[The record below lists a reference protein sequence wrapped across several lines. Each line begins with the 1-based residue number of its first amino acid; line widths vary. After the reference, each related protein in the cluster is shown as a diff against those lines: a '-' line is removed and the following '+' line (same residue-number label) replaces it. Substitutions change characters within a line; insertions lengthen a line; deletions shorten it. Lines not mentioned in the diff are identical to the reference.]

1 MAADELNEYFREQTN
16 ERFDKIELR
25 FDAIDKNLSE
35 ILKFKW
41 QIVGGSVAL
50 SVLMTLFF
58 QVVIYFSSKGG

>member
-1 MAADELNEYFREQTN
+1 MANEDLNEYFREQTN

>member
-1 MAADELNEYFREQTN
+1 MANEDLNEYFREQTN

-25 FDAIDKNLSE
+25 FDAIDKNLGE

-50 SVLMTLFF
+50 SVLMTLLF

>member
-1 MAADELNEYFREQTN
+1 MANEDLNEYFREQTN

-25 FDAIDKNLSE
+25 FDTIDKNLGE